1 MTTSSAGGQHPAG
14 QAASHGAGAPL
25 AGVSGRRLQSGGA
38 DAVIAAVTAATLVPF
53 VQALMSRAADSAY
66 DWVRQHLRSGRPV
79 RVNCQE
85 RQLLITIS
93 GGADD
98 DGLAQLARMD
108 LDELPPGCELHWDAA
123 RGTWRASGG

>member
-1 MTTSSAGGQHPAG
+1 MTTSSAGRQHPAG
-14 QAASHGAGAPL
+14 QAASRGGGTPL
-25 AGVSGRRLQSGGA
+25 AGVTVRRLQSGGA

-53 VQALMSRAADSAY
+53 VQALMSRAADSTY
-66 DWVRQHLRSGRPV
+66 DWVRRHLRSGRPV

-98 DGLAQLARMD
+98 DALAQLTRLD
-108 LDELPPGCELHWDAA
+108 LDDLPAGCELRWDAA
-123 RGTWRASGG
+123 RRTWQASAR